1 MKLLHND
8 ILFFKQIQ
16 RFNSQKTNNTD
27 MRRLIPLGITLAV
40 LSLNSN
46 TLFPLIQTDISREK
60 WFLHIFK

>member
-27 MRRLIPLGITLAV
+27 MRRLIPLGIHSCSFKFKFKYT
-40 LSLNSN
+40 
-46 TLFPLIQTDISREK
+46 FPSHPDRH
-60 WFLHIFK
+60 F